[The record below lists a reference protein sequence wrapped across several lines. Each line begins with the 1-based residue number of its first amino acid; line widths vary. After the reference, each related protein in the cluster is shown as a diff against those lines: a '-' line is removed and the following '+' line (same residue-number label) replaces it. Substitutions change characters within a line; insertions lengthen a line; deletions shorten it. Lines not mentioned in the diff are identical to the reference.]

1 MKTYRAV
8 DVQSLPKHFDSNAQE
23 KRCDESWEREGLYR
37 YDPSRP
43 REETF
48 VVDTPPP
55 TVSGSLHIGH
65 VFSYTQTD
73 VIARY
78 QRMRGKNVYYPMGWD
93 DNGLPTERRVQN
105 YFNVRVDVKQPYEP
119 GLTMAPVPPG
129 QKNLPPPRTVSRPNF
144 IELCH
149 EVTKQD
155 EKAFMGLWRRL
166 GLSVDWKEEYATID
180 DRCRKLAQLSFRDLF
195 EKGHVYSVV
204 APTMWDVDF
213 QTAVAQAE
221 VADRPGTGAF
231 HDIAFAVSGS
241 EESFVISTT
250 RPELL
255 PACVAVAA
263 HPDDPRY
270 QHLIGKNAVTPLF
283 HVEVPIIASPA
294 VEKDKGTGILMI
306 CTFGDATDVMWWREH
321 KLPLRQIFDR
331 AGRLSHLVFGE
342 GDFPSLDPAAANRC
356 YAELVGKPINK
367 ARTAIVPLLRD
378 EANASAKSKGAPL
391 QAEPRPTERMVKFFE
406 KGDRPLEFI
415 STRQWFVRL
424 LDKKEELAKKGS
436 EVEWHPS
443 FMGARYQTW
452 TAGLNQ
458 DWCVSRQR
466 YFGVQI
472 PVWYPLDAHG
482 EPEYDRPI
490 VASAEQMPVD
500 PTIDVPPGY
509 DAAQRGQPG
518 GFMGEADVFD
528 TWFTSSLTPQIGSG
542 WAMDPARHDKLF
554 PADVRPQSHEIIR
567 TWAFYTIVKAMLH
580 DGTIPWKHVLVS
592 GWILDPDRKKMS
604 KSVGNVITP
613 MHLLDTYTTDGVRYW
628 SSTARLGTDT
638 AFDEKVLAVGKRLVT
653 KIFNAS
659 KYVLGQTAD
668 VHPITEEI
676 DRAFIHALGRLVADT
691 TASFERFDYAGALS
705 ATEQFFW
712 GSFTDTFVELVKGRA
727 RGERGGEAARGS
739 AVAALRLGLS
749 VLLRLFAP
757 ALPYITE
764 EVWGW
769 AFAEETGQP
778 SIHRAPWPTQAEI
791 EGVLLPENPKSHE
804 IAAAAMAAINKRKS
818 ELGASVGRVARSLE
832 IAGNEATLAALA
844 PSLADVAS
852 ATRAQACKTL
862 VDASL
867 ADGVFAVPEIDLE
880 PAAPKEP
887 KAAKE

>member
-8 DVQSLPKHFDSNAQE
+8 DVQALPKHFEAAAVE
-23 KRCDESWEREGLYR
+23 TRWAEAWEREGLYR
-37 YDPSRP
+37 YDPTRS

-78 QRMRGKNVYYPMGWD
+78 QRMCGKNVYYPMGWD

-105 YFNVRVDVKQPYEP
+105 YFNVRVDVREPYVS
-119 GLTMAPVPPG
+119 GFS
-129 QKNLPPPRTVSRPNF
+129 LPPAPDAKNAPPPKIVSRPNF

-149 EVTKQD
+149 EVTKTD
-155 EKAFMGLWRRL
+155 EKAFMALFQRL
-166 GLSVDWKEEYATID
+166 GLSVDWKQEYATID

-195 EKGHVYSVV
+195 DKGHVYSVV

-221 VADRPGTGAF
+221 VEDRNQAGAF
-231 HDIAFAVSGS
+231 HDIAFGIAGS
-241 EESFVISTT
+241 DEAFVISTT

-270 QHLIGKNAVTPLF
+270 QHLIGKKAITPLF
-283 HVEVPIIASPA
+283 HVEVPIIASPV

-331 AGRLSHLVFGE
+331 AGKLAHVNFGDAE
-342 GDFPSLDPAAANRC
+342 YPSLDAERANRN
-356 YAELVGKPINK
+356 YAEIAGKHIK
-367 ARTAIVPLLRD
+367 QARTAIVPLLRD
-378 EANASAKSKGAPL
+378 AENASAKGKGAPL
-391 QAEPRPTERMVKFFE
+391 QGEPKPIERAVKFFE

-415 STRQWFVRL
+415 TTRQWFVRL
-424 LDKKEELAKKGS
+424 LDKKDALQEKGNQ
-436 EVEWHPS
+436 VEWHPS

-482 EPEYDRPI
+482 APDYDHPI
-490 VASAEQMPVD
+490 VAKADQMPVD
-500 PTIDVPPGY
+500 PTIDIPPGY
-509 DAAQRGQPG
+509 EASQRGQPN

-528 TWFTSSLTPQIGSG
+528 TWFTSSLTPQIGSHWG
-542 WAMDPARHDKLF
+542 TDDDRHQRLF
-554 PADVRPQSHEIIR
+554 PADIRPQSHEIIR

-580 DGTIPWKHVLVS
+580 EDKIPWKHVLVS

-604 KSVGNVITP
+604 KSKGNVITP
-613 MHLLDTYTTDGVRYW
+613 VHLLDTYMSDGVRYW
-628 SSTARLGTDT
+628 STSARLGTDT

-659 KYVLGQTAD
+659 KFVLGQTAD
-668 VHPITEEI
+668 VHPVTQEI
-676 DRAFIHALGRLVADT
+676 DRAFVHALAKLVEGA
-691 TASFERFDYAGALS
+691 TASFDRFDYAGALA

-712 GSFTDTFVELVKGRA
+712 GQFTDTFVELVKIRA
-727 RGERGGEAARGS
+727 RGERGADEASRGS

-764 EVWGW
+764 EVWSW
-769 AFAEETGQP
+769 AFAEETGHK
-778 SIHRAPWPTQAEI
+778 SIHRAPWPTAAEF
-791 EGVLLPENPKSHE
+791 EAVPAPANAKSHE
-804 IAAAAMAAINKRKS
+804 VAATAMAAINKRKS
-818 ELGASVGRVARSLE
+818 ESGASVGRVVRSMK
-832 IAGNEATLAALA
+832 ISANEATLAALR
-844 PSLADVAS
+844 PSLDDVGA
-852 ATRAQACKTL
+852 ATRTEAMETV

-867 ADGVFAVPEIDLE
+867 ADDVFAVPEIDLA
-880 PAAPKEP
+880 PPAPKE
-887 KAAKE
+887 AKE